1 VRKDSNFT
9 LTKSRLLLWT
19 FCFSSFEWKH
29 GTFEGKHVGSVSTP
43 FLTGL
48 LYEIEIHSFSHFSH
62 LKNRSFMQGGREGA
76 PGGALIKKKK
86 IVYWSPH
93 KKNIKVGPPPFV
105 QLAPLVLCNF

>member
-9 LTKSRLLLWT
+9 LTKARLLLWT

-62 LKNRSFMQGGREGA
+62 LKNRSFMQGGREGHQGS
-76 PGGALIKKKK
+76 PNKKKK

-93 KKNIKVGPPPFV
+93 KKNTKVGPPPFV
-105 QLAPLVLCNF
+105 QLAPSLVLCNF